1 MRLKTKIYLADDSG
15 EKFMGIGVL
24 WLLKAIEEHGSLRK
38 GAAELSISYSKAYGM
53 ISSLEKNLGVPVID
67 RRKGGNEHTGAMLT
81 PFGKEFLALY
91 EEFHSHIK
99 KLCASPYLAF
109 SDTVQQLIDSYRAR
123 DKE

>member
-1 MRLKTKIYLADDSG
+1 MKLKTKIYLADDSG

-67 RRKGGNEHTGAMLT
+67 RRKGGNDHSGAMLT
-81 PFGKEFLALY
+81 PFGKEFLSLY
-91 EEFHSHIK
+91 EDFHTDIK
-99 KLCASPYLAF
+99 KFCASPYIAF
-109 SDTVQQLIDSYRAR
+109 SDTVQQLIDTYQSR